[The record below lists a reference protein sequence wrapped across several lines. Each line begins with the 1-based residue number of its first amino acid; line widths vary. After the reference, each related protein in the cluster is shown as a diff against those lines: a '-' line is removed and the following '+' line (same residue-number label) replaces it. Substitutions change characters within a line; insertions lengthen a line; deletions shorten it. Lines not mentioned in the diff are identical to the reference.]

1 MLAHSLT
8 KVWRVQ
14 VVESQSNSLNLLFF
28 TALQDR
34 RQHWPDTR
42 QEAYCSIFRICLVR
56 GSASA
61 TATARVLLSTLN
73 TVPERHGAVPRSA
86 KLLNSGRH
94 GLQQHPSR
102 AGGDAR
108 RARGGAAAG
117 RRSGW
122 DPADAVHRL
131 AGSARHPRERRRGTR
146 RRKLL
151 AASTALGAAS
161 SRRPRKKAHRSAY
174 IGTSPLRA
182 PRKWTCGWAGE
193 RGLQSPTGWH
203 LRTFQLDTKAVG
215 RAISKSATGT
225 SSAVIPGSRSD
236 LWSDL
241 TWPDIVMFICQS
253 YVLKQFVGSQ
263 SFVSFTAN
271 SAK

>member
-1 MLAHSLT
+1 MLPHSLT

-14 VVESQSNSLNLLFF
+14 IVKSQSNPLNLLFF
-28 TALQDR
+28 YTT
-34 RQHWPDTR
+34 TR
-42 QEAYCSIFRICLVR
+42 QEATLTGHKTGGMLLGFSCLFGTWVR
-56 GSASA
+56 LGHRDGSRPALHA
-61 TATARVLLSTLN
+61 EHCAGAARRRPARRQTA
-73 TVPERHGAVPRSA
+73 H
-86 KLLNSGRH
+86 SGRH

-122 DPADAVHRL
+122 DPAHPVHRL
-131 AGSARHPRERRRGTR
+131 AGSARQV
-146 RRKLL
+146 
-151 AASTALGAAS
+151 ASGAGAQKTALGAAIWRLLPS
-161 SRRPRKKAHRSAY
+161 ASKEGRQIRLHRYQPTAGSQEMNMRTSWRKR
-174 IGTSPLRA
+174 
-182 PRKWTCGWAGE
+182 
-193 RGLQSPTGWH
+193 SPTGWH
-203 LRTFQLDTKAVG
+203 LRTFELDTKAVG

-225 SSAVIPGSRSD
+225 SAVIPGSRSD

-263 SFVSFTAN
+263 SYASFTVI